1 MSEETKKLYRSK
13 EERVIAGV
21 CGGLSDYFKIDPV
34 FVRLIFVFLALLDG
48 LGVILYIIF
57 IFVIPKKG
65 EGALD
70 IQQAKEKIEE
80 FGKEVTAHAKNT
92 AGKIEKDSKGWM
104 KDKRKVVGVMIL
116 LVGLFALLNKVL
128 LVSWFR
134 WDIFWRV
141 ALIVVGLY
149 IVIKS
154 TKKDI

>member
-1 MSEETKKLYRSK
+1 
-13 EERVIAGV
+13 
-21 CGGLSDYFKIDPV
+21 
-34 FVRLIFVFLALLDG
+34 LDG

-65 EGALD
+65 EGALV
-70 IQQAKEKIEE
+70 IQQDKEKIEE
-80 FGKEVTAHAKNT
+80 FGKEVTPHAKNT